1 MAATV
6 TEWEEAEIIRS
17 QFEAAHTAPERLIA
31 SQWNI
36 SRYMNPP
43 LDTAYPLEFAFAM
56 LGDVS
61 GKTILDFGCG
71 SGENSLLLAHRGA
84 HVIGVDISTA
94 LLSLASRRLALNG
107 VGGKARFVVGSAH
120 DLPLGDESV
129 DAVLGIA
136 ILHHV
141 DLQTA
146 AREIKRVLRPGGRAI
161 FQEPVRD
168 SATVRAVR
176 KMIPYRSPDVSP
188 FERPLTTR
196 ELKAFARGFTIRAWR
211 AFSLPFVNVTSV
223 VPALKPYIHHAYRV
237 DKRLL
242 GTMPWLSH
250 FGAIRVIAIDKG
262 AQACSLHRPN
272 AGTHL
277 IGRVRL

>member
-6 TEWEEAEIIRS
+6 TEWEHAEINRS
-17 QFEAAHTAPERLIA
+17 QFEAAHTPAERLIA
-31 SQWNI
+31 SERNVA
-36 SRYMNPP
+36 RYMNPP
-43 LDTAYPLEFAFAM
+43 LDTAYPLEFAFAV

-71 SGENSLLLAHRGA
+71 SGENSLLLARRGA

-107 VGGKARFVVGSAH
+107 VGDSAQFVVGSAH
-120 DLPLGDESV
+120 DLPLRDGSV

-141 DLQTA
+141 DLEAA
-146 AREIKRVLRPGGRAI
+146 AREIRRVLKPGGRAI

-168 SATVRAVR
+168 SAAIRAVR
-176 KMIPYRSPDVSP
+176 KMIPYRAPDVSP
-188 FERPLTTR
+188 FERPLTTG
-196 ELKAFARGFTIRAWR
+196 ELKAFADGFTVHAWR

-223 VPALKPYIHHAYRV
+223 VPPLKPYIHQAYKV
-237 DKRLL
+237 DKHLL

-250 FGAIRVIAIDKG
+250 FGGIRVIAIDKR
-262 AQACSLHRPN
+262 A
-272 AGTHL
+272 
-277 IGRVRL
+277 